1 MYEFLCNYIKYWYGK
16 KGKLF
21 FTVIDSLTQEI
32 KINYVYEDSYKNK
45 EMFDFSEYPE
55 NSKFYKATN
64 KKVHGKIKDQIEA
77 NPIFEFWRLKGNM
90 YSFIKEYLQGDR
102 Y

>member
-1 MYEFLCNYIKYWYGK
+1 MCTKILTRIKK
-16 KGKLF
+16 C
-21 FTVIDSLTQEI
+21 
-32 KINYVYEDSYKNK
+32 
-45 EMFDFSEYPE
+45 DFSEYPE

-90 YSFIKEYLQGDR
+90 YSFIK
-102 Y
+102 